1 MTTTLSNTKVLE
13 LLRARQGRYIT
24 HDSEHYQMKE
34 ADGSDVV
41 MRDRS
46 GRQYAVEPL
55 PEMIDDLI
63 AAQYLHRHGRVYRLA

>member
-1 MTTTLSNTKVLE
+1 MTMRLSSTKVLE
-13 LLRARQGRYIT
+13 LLRERQGRYIT
-24 HDSEHYQMKE
+24 HGSEHYHMKE
-34 ADGSDVV
+34 ADGSNVV

-55 PEMIDDLI
+55 PEMVDDLV